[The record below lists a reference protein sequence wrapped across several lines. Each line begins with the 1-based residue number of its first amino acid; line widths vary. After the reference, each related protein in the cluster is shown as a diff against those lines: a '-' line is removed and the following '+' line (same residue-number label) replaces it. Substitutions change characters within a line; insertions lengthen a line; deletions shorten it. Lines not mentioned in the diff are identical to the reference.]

1 MQIGSVMTRCPYK
14 INAASQ
20 LSEALK
26 LMELNNVRHL
36 PVVNEQGVVLGVIG
50 ERELRMSQVV
60 CDVTK
65 YCPSVGDILT
75 GEPFVAKEG
84 DTLESVAAEMI
95 SRRTDYALV
104 IDAEENITGIFTTTD
119 ALKVMR
125 LLIPGG
131 AK

>member
-14 INAASQ
+14 IEASSQ

-26 LMELNNVRHL
+26 LMELQKVRHL
-36 PVVNEQGVVLGVIG
+36 PVVNDQGVVLGVIG
-50 ERELRMSQVV
+50 ERELRMSQLV
-60 CDVTK
+60 CDATK
-65 YCPSVGDILT
+65 YCPTVGDVVSE
-75 GEPFVAKEG
+75 EPFVAKES
-84 DTLESVAAEMI
+84 DSIDSVASEMI

-104 IDAEENITGIFTTTD
+104 IDADENITGIFTTTD

-125 LLIPGG
+125 LLIPDS